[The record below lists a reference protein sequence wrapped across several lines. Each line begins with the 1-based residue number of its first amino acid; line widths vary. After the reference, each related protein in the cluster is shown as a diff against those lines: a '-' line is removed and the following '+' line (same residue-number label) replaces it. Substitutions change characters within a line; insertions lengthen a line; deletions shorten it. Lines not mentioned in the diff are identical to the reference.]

1 MLKNIFFAVFFQIFA
16 IIFGE
21 FTFSY
26 IVNTSEF
33 PLVSVVIF
41 RMLSK
46 RYILES
52 SAIGSILLIFI
63 IVFYFISEQLLSKE

>member
-1 MLKNIFFAVFFQIFA
+1 
-16 IIFGE
+16 
-21 FTFSY
+21 
-26 IVNTSEF
+26 
-33 PLVSVVIF
+33 
-41 RMLSK
+41 MLSK